1 MKFRTKIVSLVLVVL
16 SLFCLTGC
24 EYLYEG
30 GTVGPGTN
38 VDISG
43 SRTKYTDSLK
53 LALLP
58 SASSSFDVDGMCF
71 ATVDKYVDGDT
82 TYFYAK
88 LSTGKD
94 SISIRYMGLDT
105 PESTYKVEPWGIA
118 AAKFTKDKLSVDKQ
132 SLIESKLNE
141 IVKK

>member
-30 GTVGPGTN
+30 GTGGQGGTN

-58 SASSSFDVDGMCF
+58 STSSTFDVDGMCF
-71 ATVDKYVDGDT
+71 ACSCSTHSGKTCGIIYNVL
-82 TYFYAK
+82 FYRQ
-88 LSTGKD
+88 S
-94 SISIRYMGLDT
+94 Y
-105 PESTYKVEPWGIA
+105 IA
-118 AAKFTKDKLSVDKQ
+118 FNDLRHLFKR
-132 SLIESKLNE
+132 
-141 IVKK
+141 

>member
-58 SASSSFDVDGMCF
+58 SA
-71 ATVDKYVDGDT
+71 
-82 TYFYAK
+82 
-88 LSTGKD
+88 
-94 SISIRYMGLDT
+94 
-105 PESTYKVEPWGIA
+105 
-118 AAKFTKDKLSVDKQ
+118 
-132 SLIESKLNE
+132 
-141 IVKK
+141 